1 MSMGYI
7 SNSKSSVSGLDQAL
21 GNINNNI
28 IITNDNV
35 LAASDTIRSAH
46 DELLAVAKRLDE
58 FVFYQMR
65 QNRLAQAR
73 TELIKIRQELEKQF
87 GHYDSVR
94 RTTQGILQ
102 SNDIGI
108 VRKNTIETATEEL
121 MIQTPG
127 YWLAPCLVALS
138 AWIADKKELADKA
151 LKEALHRDEKKTSLF
166 FLLVCRRANR
176 NIATLK
182 WLDKYLNLQDAEA
195 VDKETIII
203 LDAYAN
209 GVFSTD
215 SESIVKDK
223 ILQWISY
230 LQAQPSYQEEQLK
243 YWRIALIE
251 SGTNNVKFSDFE
263 YLSKY
268 CPTWEEWAFIL
279 STARCHE
286 AIYNHFKR
294 ALEKPIQ
301 PMDLVKRLDKVLEQL
316 VSNYDKEELSLR
328 KAEAY
333 ESLIIKHK
341 GNEDAANKEM
351 EIEAINLAPTRD
363 LASILSEI
371 ALKPELTQSS
381 PAAQKLAIALSKD
394 YILTAYSQV
403 VNKCRKHIPTSI
415 PLQID
420 GFSATTQDGS
430 NELEVIAEFNAYLN
444 KLMEKDLEPIAL
456 SLLDKFS
463 VIGGGTLI
471 LICLVMIVTGSYL
484 MGFTVAI
491 LGIYM
496 IIAFLSK
503 NKSVNSARNKVVSDY
518 ELRSEKGSIIIQNFM
533 AEVVDYF
540 DEFYTRDKEVNKVQ
554 ELLELV
560 TPEQY
565 IQKNAD
571 LKSRAV
577 KL

>member
-1 MSMGYI
+1 MGYI
-7 SNSKSSVSGLDQAL
+7 SNSKPSVSGLDQAL

-46 DELLAVAKRLDE
+46 DELIAVAKRLDE

-102 SNDIGI
+102 SNDIGL

-138 AWIADKKELADKA
+138 AWITDKKELADKA

-166 FLLVCRRANR
+166 FLLICRRANR

-182 WLDKYLNLQDAEA
+182 WLDKYLNLQDATA

-209 GVFSTD
+209 GVFSSD
-215 SESIVKDK
+215 SENIVKDK

-230 LQAQPSYQEEQLK
+230 LQAQPSYREEQLK
-243 YWRIALIE
+243 YWRIALIDA
-251 SGTNNVKFSDFE
+251 GNHDVKDSEFE
-263 YLSKY
+263 YLWKY
-268 CPTWEEWAFIL
+268 CPTWKEWAFIL

-328 KAEAY
+328 KDESY

-363 LASILSEI
+363 LASILSEM
-371 ALKPELTQSS
+371 ALNPELTQSS

-403 VNKCRKHIPTSI
+403 VNSCHKHIPTSI

-430 NELEVIAEFNAYLN
+430 NELEVIAAFNAYLN
-444 KLMEKDLEPIAL
+444 QLMERDLEPIEL

-463 VIGGGTLI
+463 VIGGGI
-471 LICLVMIVTGSYL
+471 LICLVMIVTGGYL

-491 LGIYM
+491 LGAYM

-503 NKSVNSARNKVVSDY
+503 SKSVKAARNKVISDY
-518 ELRSEKGSIIIQNFM
+518 ESRSEKGSIIIQNFM

-540 DEFYTRDKEVNKVQ
+540 DEYYTRDKEVNKVQ
-554 ELLELV
+554 ELFELV

-565 IQKNAD
+565 IQKSVD
-571 LKSRAV
+571 MRSRAV

>member
-1 MSMGYI
+1 MDYI
-7 SNSKSSVSGLDQAL
+7 SNSKSSISGLDQAL

-73 TELIKIRQELEKQF
+73 TELIKIRQEIEKQF

-102 SNDIGI
+102 SNDIGL

-138 AWIADKKELADKA
+138 AWITDKKELADKA

-230 LQAQPSYQEEQLK
+230 LQAQPSYQEAQLK

-263 YLSKY
+263 CLSK
-268 CPTWEEWAFIL
+268 
-279 STARCHE
+279 
-286 AIYNHFKR
+286 
-294 ALEKPIQ
+294 
-301 PMDLVKRLDKVLEQL
+301 
-316 VSNYDKEELSLR
+316 
-328 KAEAY
+328 
-333 ESLIIKHK
+333 
-341 GNEDAANKEM
+341 
-351 EIEAINLAPTRD
+351 
-363 LASILSEI
+363 
-371 ALKPELTQSS
+371 
-381 PAAQKLAIALSKD
+381 
-394 YILTAYSQV
+394 
-403 VNKCRKHIPTSI
+403 
-415 PLQID
+415 
-420 GFSATTQDGS
+420 
-430 NELEVIAEFNAYLN
+430 
-444 KLMEKDLEPIAL
+444 
-456 SLLDKFS
+456 
-463 VIGGGTLI
+463 
-471 LICLVMIVTGSYL
+471 
-484 MGFTVAI
+484 
-491 LGIYM
+491 
-496 IIAFLSK
+496 
-503 NKSVNSARNKVVSDY
+503 
-518 ELRSEKGSIIIQNFM
+518 
-533 AEVVDYF
+533 
-540 DEFYTRDKEVNKVQ
+540 
-554 ELLELV
+554 
-560 TPEQY
+560 
-565 IQKNAD
+565 
-571 LKSRAV
+571 
-577 KL
+577 